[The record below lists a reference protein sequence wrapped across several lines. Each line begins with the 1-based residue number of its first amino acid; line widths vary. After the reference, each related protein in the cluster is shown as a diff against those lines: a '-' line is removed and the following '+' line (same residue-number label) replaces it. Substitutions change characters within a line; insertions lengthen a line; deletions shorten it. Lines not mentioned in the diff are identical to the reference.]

1 MLTWKVPDGSDSV
14 DLRCVECTRKDHT
27 SNMSLFEE
35 VDGIGWNWME
45 LGVLGNIVTCI
56 PGAGSKLFVLFKAF
70 WIAPWQLKAGHH

>member
-45 LGVLGNIVTCI
+45 LDGIGCLGEYCDMH
-56 PGAGSKLFVLFKAF
+56 SRRWLKAF
-70 WIAPWQLKAGHH
+70 RDTCDIH